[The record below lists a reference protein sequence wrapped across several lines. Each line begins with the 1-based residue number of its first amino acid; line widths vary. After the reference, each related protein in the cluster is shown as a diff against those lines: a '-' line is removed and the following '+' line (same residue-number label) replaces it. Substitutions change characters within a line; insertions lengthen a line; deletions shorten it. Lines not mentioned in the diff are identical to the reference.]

1 MERIIILTY
10 DYSPNNG
17 GIARLCK
24 EIVKQCI
31 FTRTD
36 YLVVT
41 NIDGPAEKNVER
53 IVGRRGIVEFKIL
66 HFLKKNRKEGDVILT
81 GLFHP
86 DGMIGLLSGIP
97 CCFLAHGAELMSGK
111 GFFRKHI
118 WNHYRKIILSKSSKV
133 IANSNYTCNLVKKCS
148 PFANV
153 IVLPLAVD
161 NEYFHPTKDKPNDDI
176 LHLCSISRL
185 EQFKG
190 HDFIINT
197 IAELPATY
205 RNKIR
210 LTIGG
215 KGPYKECLEKLVEG
229 NGLQEIVS
237 FAGFVSDDQL
247 RDFYSENDVFILC
260 TREDH
265 STNHVEGFGLVF
277 TEAQACGTPCIGT
290 RTGGIPDAIDKG
302 NGGWLIKQDD
312 QNALSNLLISLIS
325 DKSLLKKQSELAL
338 YRVNTTCNWSLYFK
352 GLKQILSKIV
362 T

>member
-31 FTRTD
+31 LTKTD

-53 IVGRRGIVEFKIL
+53 IVGWRGIVEFKIL
-66 HFLKKNRKEGDVILT
+66 HFLKKNRKKGDVIIT

-97 CCFLAHGAELMSGK
+97 CCFLAHGAELMSGE

-118 WNHYRKIILSKSSKV
+118 WSYYRKIILSKSPKV
-133 IANSNYTCNLVKKCS
+133 IANSDYTRNLVKKCS

-153 IVLPLAVD
+153 IALPLAVD

-197 IAELPATY
+197 IAELPEIY

-215 KGPYKECLEKLVEG
+215 KGPL
-229 NGLQEIVS
+229 
-237 FAGFVSDDQL
+237 L
-247 RDFYSENDVFILC
+247 RS
-260 TREDH
+260 
-265 STNHVEGFGLVF
+265 
-277 TEAQACGTPCIGT
+277 
-290 RTGGIPDAIDKG
+290 
-302 NGGWLIKQDD
+302 
-312 QNALSNLLISLIS
+312 IS
-325 DKSLLKKQSELAL
+325 K
-338 YRVNTTCNWSLYFK
+338 N
-352 GLKQILSKIV
+352 
-362 T
+362 

>member
-161 NEYFHPTKDKPNDDI
+161 NTFTQPRTNRMMI
-176 LHLCSISRL
+176 
-185 EQFKG
+185 F
-190 HDFIINT
+190 FICV
-197 IAELPATY
+197 L
-205 RNKIR
+205 
-210 LTIGG
+210 
-215 KGPYKECLEKLVEG
+215 
-229 NGLQEIVS
+229 
-237 FAGFVSDDQL
+237 F
-247 RDFYSENDVFILC
+247 
-260 TREDH
+260 
-265 STNHVEGFGLVF
+265 
-277 TEAQACGTPCIGT
+277 
-290 RTGGIPDAIDKG
+290 PD
-302 NGGWLIKQDD
+302 
-312 QNALSNLLISLIS
+312 
-325 DKSLLKKQSELAL
+325 
-338 YRVNTTCNWSLYFK
+338 
-352 GLKQILSKIV
+352 
-362 T
+362 